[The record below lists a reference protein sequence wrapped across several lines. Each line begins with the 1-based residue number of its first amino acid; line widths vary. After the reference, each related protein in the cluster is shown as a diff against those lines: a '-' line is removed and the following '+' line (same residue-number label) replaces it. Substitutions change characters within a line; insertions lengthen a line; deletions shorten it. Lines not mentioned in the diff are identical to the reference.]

1 MIGIDSKRPMIFI
14 QERVGRNGKKF
25 KMYKFK
31 TMYVSTNPYEQKPNN
46 GNDPKITPI
55 GRILRK
61 TSLDELPQFLNVLKG
76 DMSLVGPRPE
86 MEFIV
91 NDYNEIHRER
101 LKLRPGITGLWQISA
116 SRDKPIHE
124 NIEYDLYYISN
135 HSILLDFVILIKTL
149 FRVLQGAGR

>member
-101 LKLRPGITGLWQISA
+101 LKLRPGITGL
-116 SRDKPIHE
+116 
-124 NIEYDLYYISN
+124 
-135 HSILLDFVILIKTL
+135 
-149 FRVLQGAGR
+149 